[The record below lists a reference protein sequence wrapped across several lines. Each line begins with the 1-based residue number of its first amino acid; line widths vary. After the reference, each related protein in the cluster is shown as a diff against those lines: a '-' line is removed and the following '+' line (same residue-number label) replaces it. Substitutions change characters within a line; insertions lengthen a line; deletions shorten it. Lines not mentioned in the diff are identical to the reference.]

1 MLLDTLQLDRLE
13 AEVLNL
19 LENTGLGVAHDEV
32 AALLE
37 KRGCRPAAKGRL
49 RIPRE
54 LLSETI
60 AAQQTRAAA
69 ESSADDPHPP
79 TPTPALRQTPPDR
92 LPPPPNRFPGF
103 ATPGASGGPALL
115 EAAFCP
121 GPIRYYDLERRAAV
135 DLTDAIADDMM
146 RLAEATPEVASVH
159 CWWRR
164 DAEPEVEC
172 IANLV
177 RALKLTRKAT
187 GLDAIY
193 PAQVKYL
200 VRIGEILTGEPRS
213 TRYLWGS
220 QCMTPPLILGD
231 RAAEEMLERQRQ
243 GVPVY
248 FVATMPMIGVS
259 SPVTRLGS
267 VVVGAAEI
275 LGGMTAAH
283 AIAPEGDITGGAFAV
298 CADRSGGQMTT
309 ASPQMAWVNAAIR
322 ELFDRRFGGRVI
334 TGTKYSP
341 CAKAPGLQATY
352 ENYFLAA
359 AAARLEGAPLRYWG
373 NGLLANG
380 AVGSP
385 EQLMLDLE
393 ALRALAEIERP
404 ILDAE
409 ESLALEA
416 IHDAIQTESGSFLD
430 HEHTLRHW
438 RERWTPNLF
447 RWETAESQA
456 QDDSEPSIL
465 ERARE
470 RWRDNLSRYQPPDW
484 PDDTLAA
491 LDQVEA
497 EARRELLGT

>member
-1 MLLDTLQLDRLE
+1 MLLDDPQLDRLE
-13 AEVLNL
+13 AEVLSL
-19 LENTGLGVAHDEV
+19 LDNVGLRVAHDEV

-37 KRGCRPAAKGRL
+37 KRGCRPGPKGRL

-54 LLSETI
+54 VLCEVIES
-60 AAQQTRAAA
+60 QQARAAA
-69 ESSADDPHPP
+69 IEKPATDPPPTTPQQAPDEPLPP
-79 TPTPALRQTPPDR
+79 TPK
-92 LPPPPNRFPGF
+92 RFPGF
-103 ATPGASGGPALL
+103 ATPQASDGPALL

-164 DAEPEVEC
+164 NAEPEVEC

-177 RALKLTRKAT
+177 LALKLTRKAT
-187 GLDAIY
+187 GLDAIH

-200 VRIGEILTGEPRS
+200 VQIGEVLTGDPRS

-267 VVVGAAEI
+267 VVMGAAEI

-283 AIAPEGDITGGAFAV
+283 AIAPEGEITGGAFVV
-298 CADRSGGQMTT
+298 CADRTGGQMTT
-309 ASPQMAWVNAAIR
+309 AAPQMAWVNAAIR

-359 AAARLEGAPLRYWG
+359 AAARLEGGPVRYWG
-373 NGLLANG
+373 NGLIANG

-385 EQLMLDLE
+385 EQLMLDIE
-393 ALRALAEIERP
+393 ALSALAEIERP
-404 ILDAE
+404 VPDIE

-416 IHDAIQTESGSFLD
+416 IHDAIQGESGSFLD

-438 RERWTPNLF
+438 RRRWTPQLF
-447 RWETAESQA
+447 RWESPESAA
-456 QDDSEPSIL
+456 QDDAEPSIL
-465 ERARE
+465 QRAHQQWRE
-470 RWRDNLSRYQPPDW
+470 NLSRYEPPDW

-491 LDQVEA
+491 LDRVEA
-497 EARRELLGT
+497 EARRELLGA